1 MTHDVFVVQW
11 EAAGSCWA
19 VLPYKDNTNSV
30 LFVDVSMMLYVM
42 YFPVYRSKKD
52 YYNFTSAH
60 SWTLLT
66 LGVWSV
72 HWVNSQVSLF
82 SLLSRWWFISTWNW
96 TNKQGLDMNS
106 IQQVSV
112 TFYCNCP
119 VEFILIYTTL
129 LWYEHLSVY
138 FSVRAG
144 RVYLLWSFLQDY

>member
-1 MTHDVFVVQW
+1 MKMTHDVFVVQW

-19 VLPYKDNTNSV
+19 VLPYKDNTSSV

-60 SWTLLT
+60 SWALLT

-72 HWVNSQVSLF
+72 HWVNSQVFLF

-112 TFYCNCP
+112 TFYCNCT
-119 VEFILIYTTL
+119 VELYGFTILYHDKSIY
-129 LWYEHLSVY
+129 LSQSRTGLSAY
-138 FSVRAG
+138 
-144 RVYLLWSFLQDY
+144 SFLQDY